1 MYRQLLSFAAKYPF
15 CLIAFL
21 TVFSLTQ
28 ATAQVPSS
36 SHVILVIEENT
47 SYSSVTNTNNST
59 TYMPWLVGEGNT
71 YGHATNYFSDSGGS
85 LLDYLWLSSGSCHAD
100 ATNCSPSTLPA
111 GTNQFGCT
119 GGGCSQSITDDNIF
133 RELIAR
139 GMTWKVYL
147 ESLPSVGYMG
157 NDTGE
162 YAIRHNPAK
171 WYSDI
176 INSTSAQQHMVPFTQ
191 FATDLANNTLPQYSI
206 IVPNLLDDAHDGSPA
221 AADAWLSSNV
231 APVLNQSYFKSGGD
245 GILII
250 TFDNGDADVP
260 GQVYTAVIG
269 PKVRPGFTSGVSYKH
284 ENALRTI
291 LDALQISTHP
301 GASAGASPMSDFF
314 TSNPPP
320 PPPPSSDLTAT
331 GNWLAST
338 ASPRVSLA
346 DGAVVD
352 DSGSTRINPY
362 FANLGVVGWTK
373 DPNHYT
379 NVKNYMN
386 WYWAKVNWPDKFGI
400 YGSIND
406 FDFNPTTGAETSV
419 PDPDSSGNL
428 HPDSTD
434 AYAGTFLSLAYNYY
448 QTGDPG
454 AQSYITSIQPP
465 NSSRLD
471 YVGEVIVHTKQS
483 NGNNLTWARPDFNI
497 EYLINNCEAYRGLRD
512 LANLYTAYGLTSQ
525 ASFYTS
531 HADQMQ
537 NGIQTALWNS
547 PNNNYFWYTTD
558 SGTNGVVNW
567 NTWYPDSVSQVYP
580 IALGVIAPTDSRAIS
595 LWTAFESHW
604 AGQWPALATGD
615 TYPWTVVA
623 YVAQLM
629 GDNQDVNTFLNNI
642 HNTYVTNNFAGKT
655 GHFWSTNEAGW
666 FMRTNAGLPTSG
678 TAVTVS
684 TPATGATV
692 GASVTLQAAATSPHG
707 INGWHIYDN
716 GTSVFSGGAVS
727 SISASLSLTSGI
739 HRLVVRAWDNVSG
752 FGDQTIYVTVP

>member
-1 MYRQLLSFAAKYPF
+1 MRAMPTHIAARYF
-15 CLIAFL
+15 CLIAL
-21 TVFSLTQ
+21 TVLWNT
-28 ATAQVPSS
+28 APAQVPSS

-47 SYSSVTNTNNST
+47 SYSSVTNTGNTT
-59 TYMPWLVGEGNT
+59 TYMPWLVSEGNT

-100 ATNCSPSTLPA
+100 STNCSPSTLPA
-111 GTNQFGCT
+111 GTNQFSCT

-139 GMTWKVYL
+139 NMTWKVYL

-176 INSTSAQQHMVPFTQ
+176 ISSTSAQQHMVPFTQ

-206 IVPNLLDDAHDGSPA
+206 IVPNLVDDAHDGVAPSDA
-221 AADAWLSSNV
+221 ANADAWLSSNV
-231 APVLNQSYFKSGGD
+231 APVLNQPYFQSGGN
-245 GILII
+245 GLLII
-250 TFDNGDADVP
+250 TFDNGDGDAP

-269 PKVRPGFTSGVSYKH
+269 PKVKCGFASNVSYKH

-301 GASAGASPMSDFF
+301 GASASASPMSDFF
-314 TSNPPP
+314 GSCLPPP
-320 PPPPSSDLTAT
+320 PPSDLTAT

-338 ASPRVSLA
+338 ASPRVSLLA

-352 DSGSTRINPY
+352 DSDSTRINPY

-379 NVKNYMN
+379 NVKNYME

-400 YGSIND
+400 FGSIND
-406 FDFNPTTGAETSV
+406 FGVSSTGAETSV
-419 PDPDSSGNL
+419 PDPDASGNH

-448 QTGDPG
+448 QTGDAG

-483 NGNNLTWARPDFNI
+483 SGNNLTWARPDNNI

-512 LANLYTAYGLTSQ
+512 VASLYTTYGLTSQ
-525 ASFYTS
+525 ASFYAA

-537 NGIQTALWNS
+537 NGIQTALWNAA
-547 PNNNYFWYTTD
+547 NNNYFWYTTD
-558 SGTNGVVNW
+558 SGTSGTVNW

-580 IALGVIAPTDSRAIS
+580 IALGVIAPTDLRAIN
-595 LWTAFESHW
+595 LWTTFESHW
-604 AGQWPALATGD
+604 ASQWPALATGD
-615 TYPWTVVA
+615 NYPWTIVA

-629 GDNQDVNTFLNNI
+629 GDKQDVTTFITNI
-642 HNTYVTNNFAGKT
+642 HNTYVNTNFAGGS

-666 FMRTNAGLPTSG
+666 FMRTLAGVPTSG
-678 TAVTVS
+678 TTVTVS
-684 TPATGATV
+684 TPTTGATV
-692 GASVTLQAAATSPHG
+692 SSSVTLQASATSTYG
-707 INGWHIYDN
+707 VNGWHIYDN
-716 GTSVFSGGAVS
+716 GTSVFNGGAVS
-727 SISASLSLTSGI
+727 SISAPLTLTSGV
-739 HRLVVRAWDNVSG
+739 HQLVVRAWDNVSG